1 MLGKLVTT
9 TIRISEKDNQ
19 AFTDYAKAYK
29 ISKQSLIIN
38 ATKFAIVHS
47 DVLNGVLVPTFTVE
61 KILNSFKQKLI
72 AECDKR
78 VALLDAKAVNGGSD
92 ES

>member
-1 MLGKLVTT
+1 MSKTMTL
-9 TIRISEKDNQ
+9 RISDEDNQ

-29 ISKQSLIIN
+29 ISKQSLIVN
-38 ATKFAIVHS
+38 ATKFAIIHS

-78 VALLDAKAVNGGSD
+78 VALLDEKALKGETN

>member
-1 MLGKLVTT
+1 MTL
-9 TIRISEKDNQ
+9 RISEEDNRD
-19 AFTDYAKAYK
+19 FTDYAKAYK
-29 ISKQSLIIN
+29 ISKQSLIVN

-72 AECDKR
+72 AECQER
-78 VALLDAKAVNGGSD
+78 VVLLDSKAVSEVSD
-92 ES
+92 ESI